1 MTILPRAGQ
10 DDGAALETTR
20 LRVLAFI
27 SDMNMRN
34 LLTSTPVNEGGFAQ
48 RNVASEQASQVEQ
61 LMRENSY
68 NILAGN
74 LAVVE
79 IPYTDDEVKDLNAE
93 VFFRETSSLQNPW

>member
-1 MTILPRAGQ
+1 MLKHMTIQRQAHLDKIATGKAEGGQ
-10 DDGAALETTR
+10 DDGAPLEKTR
-20 LRVLAFI
+20 LRVLALI
-27 SDMNMRN
+27 SDINMRN

-79 IPYTDDEVKDLNAE
+79 IPSWAM
-93 VFFRETSSLQNPW
+93 R